1 MSIFG
6 WLFREDNAETNDTD
20 SWSENK
26 AIDDLKATFPS
37 LVESAASGIYS
48 LQYVSVD
55 GRHVN
60 AVFNS
65 KSGKTTWECDLYFD
79 DGNDNFTE
87 DYSTGIAG
95 MPGAYA
101 PVELANAIINE
112 VRWSQNW
119 LETTKS

>member
-1 MSIFG
+1 MSIFNR
-6 WLFREDNAETNDTD
+6 LFSKDSNENVEVNDTD
-20 SWSENK
+20 SCSENQSLNN
-26 AIDDLKATFPS
+26 LKTMFPS

-48 LQYVSVD
+48 LQHVSVD
-55 GRHVN
+55 GWHVN

-87 DYSTGIAG
+87 NYSTGIAG

-101 PVELANAIINE
+101 PGELANAIINE
-112 VRWSQNW
+112 VRWSQN
-119 LETTKS
+119 